1 MHLPEVNLASIST
14 SNSVQMESSVEN
26 TAQNG
31 QINEEDDE
39 QTVGGARDSQ
49 TAPDVSDTPETQS
62 DTKPESS
69 FALSEEE
76 IEYTPQKNLR
86 LAKVPIMPL
95 QKRET
100 AIMRL
105 TNRIKALE
113 TNVSLSSRY
122 GNFLWHFSHWYLENN
137 ALVNVCTLYLRS
149 LNYQ

>member
-14 SNSVQMESSVEN
+14 SNSVQMESSVES

-31 QINEEDDE
+31 QIYEEDDE
-39 QTVGGARDSQ
+39 QTVGGAIVGGAIDSQ

-62 DTKPESS
+62 DTKPESR
-69 FALSEEE
+69 FALSEDD

-113 TNVSLSSRY
+113 TNVSLSSR
-122 GNFLWHFSHWYLENN
+122 
-137 ALVNVCTLYLRS
+137 
-149 LNYQ
+149 